1 VVQALVAFG
10 ADASAANALGR
21 TPVEVATASKH
32 KLIAEYL
39 AGVASGRCGGLPG
52 AGCIAQAP

>member
-1 VVQALVAFG
+1 MAFG

>member
-1 VVQALVAFG
+1 VQALVAFG

-21 TPVEVATASKH
+21 TPADVAANNKH

-39 AGVASGRCGGLPG
+39 AAVAGGRCAGPHGLR
-52 AGCIAQAP
+52 CIF